1 MSAALAVERRR
12 RVTFALIFAGLLA
25 VLAYAVSAFDQNSLK
40 PPTASGPVLP
50 RFAAQAG
57 GARAINIVT
66 KEAAY
71 HIVRGDSGWTL
82 RDRGD
87 YPVRRER
94 LAQFTDGLK
103 TLAYVRPMTRDPAK
117 MDRLALGDPAQGGE
131 GVLVEVQDEKGALI
145 ANLVLGVTP
154 NGLYM
159 RMPGAP
165 QAWAVRGDLPPL
177 KDPAQWLDLAPLAID
192 PARIA
197 SVSVQP
203 EAGPPYVI
211 VRAGGV
217 FSLASPFDAM
227 ATRRDALTAA
237 AEAFAQL
244 RPVDVVGAPAIDG
257 APRARAQMRTADG
270 LTLQG
275 EVFEQ
280 GGRRWLKLIAQGEG
294 QAAQEAQAINARAGA
309 WAYGLSALSASDFA
323 PPLSAL
329 QAAAIAPAAS
339 VTP

>member
-1 MSAALAVERRR
+1 MSAARAIERRR
-12 RVTFALIFAGLLA
+12 SVTFALVLAGVLALLA
-25 VLAYAVSAFDQNSLK
+25 YGVSALDQNSLK

-50 RFAAQAG
+50 NFAERAG

-66 KEAAY
+66 REAAY
-71 HIVRGDSGWTL
+71 HIVRSESGWTL

-103 TLAYVRPMTRDPAK
+103 TLTYVRPMTRDPAK
-117 MDRLALGDPAQGGE
+117 HERLALSDPAKGGE

-159 RMPGAP
+159 RAPGDP
-165 QAWAVRGDLPPL
+165 QAWAVKGDLPPL

-197 SVSVQP
+197 RVSVQP
-203 EAGPPYVI
+203 AAGPAYDI
-211 VRAGGV
+211 ERSGGA
-217 FSLASPFDAM
+217 FALAKPFETA
-227 ATRRDALTAA
+227 AARREAVTAA

-244 RPVDVVGAPAIDG
+244 SPIDVVCAPAIDG
-257 APRARAQMRTADG
+257 PVRARA
-270 LTLQG
+270 
-275 EVFEQ
+275 
-280 GGRRWLKLIAQGEG
+280 
-294 QAAQEAQAINARAGA
+294 
-309 WAYGLSALSASDFA
+309 
-323 PPLSAL
+323 
-329 QAAAIAPAAS
+329 
-339 VTP
+339 